1 MTSSDRRGPRQVP
14 PPAGSEGGPAHPY
27 SRFIPREELRA
38 FEAWNPSPL
47 GVERRSANGDRRR
60 GVSAPPPPAPPPPD
74 PAVLEAAR
82 AAEHAREVQTARHA
96 GYQDGYRDGM
106 AALEN
111 FKTAFA
117 ARITEQVGQ
126 LFEACGTQLDALQA
140 RIADTVADTAVR
152 LARQVVRQE
161 LATAPALVVSVAR
174 DAVEAIGTEARRLEL
189 HLHPDDRDLVIAGAG
204 DLLERRGVTL
214 VADDAIER
222 GGVRLSSAGID
233 VDATVAT
240 RWAAATALLGRADV
254 AWSAT
259 AGTAGGAGP
268 GAPSLPVEPETPR

>member
-1 MTSSDRRGPRQVP
+1 MTSSDRRAPRQVP
-14 PPAGSEGGPAHPY
+14 PPVGSEGTPAHAY
-27 SRFIPREELRA
+27 ARFIPREELGS

-82 AAEHAREVQTARHA
+82 AAEQAREVQAARHA

-126 LFEACGTQLDALQA
+126 LFDACGAQLDAMQA

-161 LATAPALVVSVAR
+161 LATDPALVVAVAR

-189 HLHPDDRDLVIAGAG
+189 HLHPDDRSLLLAGAG

-222 GGVRLSSAGID
+222 GGVRLSSTGID

-240 RWAAATALLGRADV
+240 RWAAAAALLGRADV
-254 AWSAT
+254 AWT
-259 AGTAGGAGP
+259 APSGTVGSPVP
-268 GAPSLPVEPETPR
+268 GAPSSPREPEIPR